1 MNVILNIHGRL
12 VQYEQPAVMAII
24 NATPDSFFAGS
35 RSQGQAAIAART
47 ELLLSQGADM
57 IDLGAYSTRP
67 GAQEVSAD
75 EELAR
80 LLPAISAIRSVS
92 SQVPLSVDTFR
103 ASVARRC
110 IEAGADIINDISG
123 GTLDSE
129 MFATVA
135 ELRVPYILMHMRGNP
150 ATMQQLTGYSA
161 AGGVTAAVLQFFAE
175 RLQQLCELGAT
186 DVILDP
192 GYGFAKTLEQ
202 NWQLMRELPALQ
214 VLNRPLLVGISRKS
228 MMTRA
233 LGITADEALEA
244 TTVANVLALQGGAAI
259 LRVHDPLPAKQA
271 ITLLQH
277 FNND

>member
-150 ATMQQLTGYSA
+150 ATMQQLTDYSA

>member
-150 ATMQQLTGYSA
+150 ATMQQLTDYS

>member
-123 GTLDSE
+123 GTLDAE

-150 ATMQQLTGYSA
+150 ATMQQLTDYSA

>member
-1 MNVILNIHGRL
+1 MNFSLNIHGRL

-24 NATPDSFFAGS
+24 NATPDSFFADS

-67 GAQEVSAD
+67 GAQEVSSD

-123 GTLDSE
+123 GTLDAE

-150 ATMQQLTGYSA
+150 ATMQQLTDYSA